1 MKPGCFYTIVC
12 SFIICSTIFFFT
24 NCFRPVGK
32 CTYGE
37 TPAET
42 GIVKIKSVEKLRSG
56 NSFKY
61 RVSVEGFFRR
71 DFIYDEVE
79 FNSCFKSAGYTT
91 GSELK
96 GSVLSGGPCPPVYS
110 LDICR

>member
-1 MKPGCFYTIVC
+1 MICIMLFFITGCP
-12 SFIICSTIFFFT
+12 
-24 NCFRPVGK
+24 RPIGK

-37 TPAET
+37 RPAET
-42 GIVKIKSVEKLRSG
+42 GVVKIKSVEKIRSG

-61 RVSVEGFFRR
+61 RVHVEGFFRR
-71 DFIYDEVE
+71 DFIYEEGE

-96 GSVLSGGPCPPVYS
+96 GSILSGGPCPPVYS
-110 LDICR
+110 LNICGAE